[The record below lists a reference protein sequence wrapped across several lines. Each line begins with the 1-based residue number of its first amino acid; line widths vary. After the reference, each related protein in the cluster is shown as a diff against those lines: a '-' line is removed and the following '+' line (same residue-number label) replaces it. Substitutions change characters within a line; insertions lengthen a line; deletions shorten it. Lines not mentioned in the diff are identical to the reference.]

1 MFPRVP
7 SVRKEKYL
15 GPDVLQ
21 GKGIKVKQYMIKAP
35 LGKKKGNPKVTAS
48 RNNVALL
55 GQPNWIYVYRI
66 TF

>member
-1 MFPRVP
+1 MKILSDLLSSISKFIVPPCP

-35 LGKKKGNPKVTAS
+35 LGKRKVT
-48 RNNVALL
+48 LK
-55 GQPNWIYVYRI
+55 
-66 TF
+66 